1 MTQAI
6 DVGPTLLSY
15 FDLDTPNDMQGFD
28 LRESVADDTA
38 VREAS
43 IYGMFGGHVNV
54 TDGEYVYMRAPK
66 EGNGPLNHYTL
77 VPMHMRSPFSTR
89 ELAAMKWHEGFSFT
103 KGCPVMRIPAPGMAR
118 ATTEFETQL
127 FDLKQDPG
135 QVNPIENHDI
145 EARMIGLMRNAMER
159 NDAPPEQFERLELN

>member
-1 MTQAI
+1 
-6 DVGPTLLSY
+6 
-15 FDLDTPNDMQGFD
+15 MQGQD
-28 LRESVADDTA
+28 LKESIATDSL

-54 TDGEYVYMRAPK
+54 TDGEYVHMRAPR

-77 VPMHMRSPFSTR
+77 VPMHMRSPFSTN

-103 KGCPVMRIPAPGMAR
+103 KGCPVMRIPAPGMGR
-118 ATTEFETQL
+118 ATTEFTTQL
-127 FDLKQDPG
+127 FDLKEDPG
-135 QVNPIENHDI
+135 QVNPIEDQRI
-145 EARMIGLMRNAMER
+145 EDRMITLMRDAMEF